1 MNKADKVS
9 VIINCLNGKKFLDKS
24 INSAL
29 SQDYKNLEIIFWDNN
44 SIDGSV
50 NYLKKFKSKKIKIF
64 KSKRR
69 TNLYI
74 AKNNAISK
82 ANGRYI
88 AFLDVD
94 DYWEKN
100 KISQQI
106 QKIKSE
112 NSDLVYTNHW
122 IKKKKSKKIF
132 SKKKLPSG
140 YISKEILQN
149 YPISLSTVLMKKETC
164 LKYGGFSSKYK
175 IISDFDLFFKI
186 SLNCKIS
193 CINKPLATYLIHDDN
208 TSEKYLYFRVNDMDK
223 WINFNKYSFE
233 NKKLFK
239 YCENI
244 QERNNYLRIKL
255 YITQNKK
262 FKSFRN
268 IFLIKSNLLKIK
280 IIGHLIK
287 KIFT

>member
-1 MNKADKVS
+1 
-9 VIINCLNGKKFLDKS
+9 
-24 INSAL
+24 
-29 SQDYKNLEIIFWDNN
+29 
-44 SIDGSV
+44 
-50 NYLKKFKSKKIKIF
+50 
-64 KSKRR
+64 
-69 TNLYI
+69 
-74 AKNNAISK
+74 
-82 ANGRYI
+82 
-88 AFLDVD
+88 
-94 DYWEKN
+94 
-100 KISQQI
+100 
-106 QKIKSE
+106 
-112 NSDLVYTNHW
+112 
-122 IKKKKSKKIF
+122 
-132 SKKKLPSG
+132 
-140 YISKEILQN
+140 
-149 YPISLSTVLMKKETC
+149 MKKETC

-193 CINKPLATYLIHDDN
+193 CINKPLTYLIHDDN

-280 IIGHLIK
+280 IMGHLIK
-287 KIFT
+287 KNFYMKKINKTINLFTYDYPYEGNDNPFIEDEIQNISKIFNKVNVIPFKRGTEIRRTFLTHQMFILILN